1 MKKFFSKGNIPG
13 IAIVL
18 VLMLGIILLLKNP
31 KDAAQAADPV
41 FPTIKF
47 SGEYKTVQGEW
58 ESLVEGMHISST
70 NGDVLL
76 RGSFFMYNPET
87 GECIGNVEPDTI
99 LSVYLNHINYSLSV
113 DGETIYISDAENPML
128 GSVACGKMWDQF
140 SLPDTLKEPVVITIT
155 NPHKYGNENAIDDFL
170 DNLNIYLGG
179 VFERQKAETGKLQ
192 RTAGIA
198 IVLAAMAILG
208 AALFTSK
215 IKVKSSRELGIIGSV
230 ILFAGGYYIFAS
242 QDICMWSYNYRL
254 NTTMLVLCKELYILF
269 VTILIVKLLL
279 AKMKRVGEVLVW
291 IPGLLLGGTYIA
303 VLLDKIRLYD
313 SWILWASI
321 EVFICA
327 GLLVLFV
334 LERNNLNEKNAVVYV
349 ISSFLLVSY
358 IIDYVAVYFG
368 WWEEP
373 RLSMMYFLVI
383 FLGTVIVVLKIVPE
397 NMNAAAKAK
406 ELEAEQKLLQAKL
419 HESRISVMISQI
431 QPHFL
436 YNSLG
441 VIQELCYGEP
451 EKAEK
456 AIGSLAEF
464 LKGNMA
470 VLMSDKL
477 VLFEDELKH
486 TKKYLEIEY
495 LRFEDQLKVE
505 YEICVDTKSFS
516 LPALTLQPIVE
527 NAIRY
532 GVRKREDGGMVK
544 ISAYEKDEYY
554 EVLVEDNGPGF
565 EAGNVEEGEGMHI
578 GINNVRERLMR
589 MCDGVL
595 LVESEAGKGTRVSI
609 QVKKERE

>member
-1 MKKFFSKGNIPG
+1 MKKNFLKGNIPG
-13 IAIVL
+13 IVVVMIL
-18 VLMLGIILLLKNP
+18 VLGIILLLKNP
-31 KDAAQAADPV
+31 KDATQATDPV
-41 FPTIKF
+41 LPTIKF
-47 SGEYKTVQGEW
+47 SGEYKTSEGEW

-70 NGDVLL
+70 NGDVWL
-76 RGSFFMYNPET
+76 RGSFFMHDPET

-99 LSVYLNHINYSLSV
+99 LSVYLNHLNFSVLV
-113 DGETIYISDAENPML
+113 DGKTIYQSDAENPEL

-140 SLPDTLKEPVVITIT
+140 SLPDTSGEPIVIAIT
-155 NPHKYGNENAIDDFL
+155 NPHKYGNENAIDEFI
-170 DNLNIYLGG
+170 DNFNVYLGG
-179 VFERQKAETGKLQ
+179 IFERQKTETGKLQ

-230 ILFAGGYYIFAS
+230 IMFAGGYYIFAS

-279 AKMKRVGEVLVW
+279 EKMKRVGEILVW
-291 IPGLLLGGTYIA
+291 ISGLLLGGTYLA
-303 VLLDKIRLYD
+303 VLLDKTLLYD
-313 SWILWASI
+313 SWILWASV

-327 GLLVLFV
+327 GMLVLFV
-334 LERNNLNEKNAVVYV
+334 LEHNNLNEKNAVVYV

-383 FLGTVIVVLKIVPE
+383 FLGTVIVVLKVVPE
-397 NMNAAAKAK
+397 NMNAMAKAK

-441 VIQELCYGEP
+441 VIQELCHGEP

-456 AIGSLAEF
+456 AIGSLADF

-477 VLFEDELKH
+477 VFFEDELNH
-486 TKKYLEIEY
+486 TKKYLEIEH

-532 GVRKREDGGMVK
+532 GVRKMEDGGIVK
-544 ISAYEKDEYY
+544 ISAYEKEEYY

-565 EAGNVEEGEGMHI
+565 EAGNVETGEGMHI
-578 GINNVRERLMR
+578 GINNVRERLIR

>member
-1 MKKFFSKGNIPG
+1 MKKIFLKGNIPG
-13 IAIVL
+13 IVVVMIL
-18 VLMLGIILLLKNP
+18 VLGIILLLKNP
-31 KDAAQAADPV
+31 KDATQATDPV
-41 FPTIKF
+41 LPTVKF
-47 SGEYKTVQGEW
+47 SGEYKTSEGEW

-70 NGDVLL
+70 NGDVWL
-76 RGSFFMYNPET
+76 RGGFLMHDPET

-291 IPGLLLGGTYIA
+291 ISGLLLGGTYIA

-313 SWILWASI
+313 SWILWESI

-565 EAGNVEEGEGMHI
+565 ETENTEIGEGMHI
-578 GINNVRERLMR
+578 GIKNVRERLMR

>member
-1 MKKFFSKGNIPG
+1 MKKFFSKWNIPS
-13 IAIVL
+13 IAVILIL
-18 VLMLGIILLLKNP
+18 VLGIILLLKNP
-31 KDAAQAADPV
+31 KDAAQALDPI
-41 FPTIKF
+41 FPNIKF
-47 SGEYKTVQGEW
+47 SGEYKIAQGEW
-58 ESLVEGMHISST
+58 NSLVEGRHISST
-70 NGDVLL
+70 NGDVCL
-76 RGSFFMYNPET
+76 RGNFLMYNPES
-87 GECIGNVEPDTI
+87 GECIGSVEPDTI
-99 LSVYLNHINYSLSV
+99 LSVYLNHINFSLSV
-113 DGETIYISDAENPML
+113 DGETGYQSDAENPMF
-128 GSVACGKMWDQF
+128 GSVACGKMWEQI
-140 SLPDTLKEPVVITIT
+140 SLPDTLGEPITIT
-155 NPHKYGNENAIDDFL
+155 FVNPHKYGNENAIDDFL
-170 DNLNIYLGG
+170 DNINIYLGG
-179 VFERQKAETGKLQ
+179 VFERQRTETGKLQ
-192 RTAGIA
+192 RMAGIA

-242 QDICMWSYNYRL
+242 PDICMWSYNYRL
-254 NTTMLVLCKELYILF
+254 NTTMLVLCKELYIFF

-279 AKMKRVGEVLVW
+279 TKMKRTGEMLVW
-291 IPGLLLGGTYIA
+291 ISGLLLVVTYIA
-303 VLLDKIRLYD
+303 VLLDKVRFYD
-313 SWILWASI
+313 SWILWASVEI
-321 EVFICA
+321 FICA
-327 GLLVLFV
+327 GLLVLV
-334 LERNNLNEKNAVVYV
+334 ALERNNLNKKNAVVYV

-373 RLSMMYFLVI
+373 RLSMMFFLVV
-383 FLGTVIVVLKIVPE
+383 FLGAVIVVLKLVPE
-397 NMNAAAKAK
+397 NMNAMAKAK

-451 EKAEK
+451 ERAEK

-464 LKGNMA
+464 LKGNMS

-477 VLFEDELKH
+477 VFFEDELNH

-505 YEICVDTKSFS
+505 YEICVDMKNFS

-532 GVRKREDGGMVK
+532 GVRKRVDGGMVK
-544 ISAYEKDEYY
+544 ISAYEKEEYY
-554 EVLVEDNGPGF
+554 EVIVEDNGPGF
-565 EAGNVEEGEGMHI
+565 DVDNIGMDEGMHI
-578 GINNVRERLMR
+578 GIKNVRERLMR
-589 MCDGVL
+589 MCDAVL
-595 LVESEAGKGTRVSI
+595 LIESEMGKGTRVSI

>member
-1 MKKFFSKGNIPG
+1 MF
-13 IAIVL
+13 
-18 VLMLGIILLLKNP
+18 
-31 KDAAQAADPV
+31 
-41 FPTIKF
+41 
-47 SGEYKTVQGEW
+47 
-58 ESLVEGMHISST
+58 
-70 NGDVLL
+70 
-76 RGSFFMYNPET
+76 
-87 GECIGNVEPDTI
+87 
-99 LSVYLNHINYSLSV
+99 
-113 DGETIYISDAENPML
+113 
-128 GSVACGKMWDQF
+128 GSVACGKMWEQI
-140 SLPDTLKEPVVITIT
+140 SLPDTLGEPITIT
-155 NPHKYGNENAIDDFL
+155 FVNPHKYGNENAIDDFL

-179 VFERQKAETGKLQ
+179 VFERQRTETGKLQ
-192 RTAGIA
+192 RMAGIA

-242 QDICMWSYNYRL
+242 PDICMWSYNYRL
-254 NTTMLVLCKELYILF
+254 NTTMLVLCKELYIFF

-279 AKMKRVGEVLVW
+279 TKMKRTGEMLVW
-291 IPGLLLGGTYIA
+291 ISGLLLVVTYIA
-303 VLLDKIRLYD
+303 VLLDKVRFYD
-313 SWILWASI
+313 SWILWASVEI
-321 EVFICA
+321 FICA
-327 GLLVLFV
+327 GLLVLV
-334 LERNNLNEKNAVVYV
+334 ALERNNLNKKNAVVYV

-373 RLSMMYFLVI
+373 RLSMMFFLVV
-383 FLGTVIVVLKIVPE
+383 FLGAVIVVLKLVPE
-397 NMNAAAKAK
+397 NMNAVAKAK

-464 LKGNMA
+464 LKGNMS

-477 VLFEDELKH
+477 VFFEDELKH

-505 YEICVDTKSFS
+505 YEICVDMKNFS

-532 GVRKREDGGMVK
+532 GVRKRVDGGMVK
-544 ISAYEKDEYY
+544 ISAYEKEEYY
-554 EVLVEDNGPGF
+554 EVIVEDNGPGF
-565 EAGNVEEGEGMHI
+565 DVDNIGMDEGMHI
-578 GINNVRERLMR
+578 GIKNVRERLMR
-589 MCDGVL
+589 MCDAVL
-595 LVESEAGKGTRVSI
+595 LIESEMGKGTRVSI

>member
-1 MKKFFSKGNIPG
+1 MKKIFLKENLPG
-13 IAIVL
+13 IVVVLIL
-18 VLMLGIILLLKNP
+18 VLGMILLLKNP
-31 KDAAQAADPV
+31 KDVVQAFDPV
-41 FPTIKF
+41 FPNIKF
-47 SGEYKTVQGEW
+47 SGEYKIAQSEW
-58 ESLVEGMHISST
+58 KPLVEGMHISST
-70 NGDVLL
+70 NGDVWL
-76 RGSFFMYNPET
+76 RGDFLMYDPET
-87 GECIGNVEPDTI
+87 GECIGNVEPDMV
-99 LSVYLNHINYSLSV
+99 LSVYLNHLNFSVLV
-113 DGETIYISDAENPML
+113 DGETTYLSDAENPML
-128 GSVACGKMWDQF
+128 GSVVCGQMWEQF
-140 SLPDTLKEPVVITIT
+140 TVPDTQGEPIVMTLT

-170 DNLNIYLGG
+170 SNLNIYLGG
-179 VFERQKAETGKLQ
+179 VFERQKAETGKVQ

-208 AALFTSK
+208 AALFTFK

-254 NTTMLVLCKELYILF
+254 NTTMLVLCKELYMFF
-269 VTILIVKLLL
+269 VTIVIVNLLL

-291 IPGLLLGGTYIA
+291 ISGALLVGTYIA
-303 VLLDKIRLYD
+303 VLLDKVRFYD
-313 SWILWASI
+313 SWTLWAVV
-321 EVFICA
+321 EVFICV
-327 GLLVLFV
+327 GLLILFV
-334 LERNNLNEKNAVVYV
+334 LERNNLNKENAVIYV

-383 FLGTVIVVLKIVPE
+383 FLGAAIVVLKVVPE
-397 NMNAAAKAK
+397 NMNAMAKAK

-451 EKAEK
+451 KKAEK
-456 AIGSLAEF
+456 AIGNLAEF
-464 LKGNMA
+464 LKGNMS

-477 VLFEDELKH
+477 VFFEDELKH
-486 TKKYLEIEY
+486 TERYLEIEH

-505 YEICVDTKSFS
+505 YEICVDMKSFS

-532 GVRKREDGGMVK
+532 GVRKREDGGIVK
-544 ISAYEKDEYY
+544 ISAYEKEEYY
-554 EVLVEDNGPGF
+554 EVIVEDNGPGF
-565 EAGNVEEGEGMHI
+565 EVDNACMGEGMHI
-578 GINNVRERLMR
+578 GIQNVRERLMR
-589 MCDGVL
+589 MCDGALV
-595 LVESEAGKGTRVSI
+595 VESEMGKGTRVSI
-609 QVKKERE
+609 QVKKERA

>member
-1 MKKFFSKGNIPG
+1 MKKIFSKENIPS
-13 IAIVL
+13 IAVVL
-18 VLMLGIILLLKNP
+18 ILMLGIILLLKNP
-31 KDAAQAADPV
+31 KDAAQASDPTL
-41 FPTIKF
+41 PNIKF
-47 SGEYKTVQGEW
+47 SGEYKTSEGKW

-76 RGSFFMYNPET
+76 KGDFLMYDPET

-99 LSVYLNHINYSLSV
+99 LSVYLNHITYSLSV
-113 DGETIYISDAENPML
+113 DGEMIYKSDAENPEL

-140 SLPDTLKEPVVITIT
+140 SLPDTKGENLVITIT
-155 NPHKYGNENAIDDFL
+155 NPHKYGNENAIDEFL

-179 VFERQKAETGKLQ
+179 VFERQKTETGKLQ

-208 AALFTSK
+208 AAIFTSK

-254 NTTMLVLCKELYILF
+254 NTTMLVLCKELYIFF
-269 VTILIVKLLL
+269 VTVLIVKLLL
-279 AKMKRVGEVLVW
+279 TKMKRIGEVLVW
-291 IPGLLLGGTYIA
+291 MSGLLLLGTYIA
-303 VLLDKIRLYD
+303 VILDKACFYD
-313 SWILWASI
+313 SWILWASV
-321 EVFICA
+321 EVFICL

-334 LERNNLNEKNAVVYV
+334 LERNNLNKKNAVIYV
-349 ISSFLLVSY
+349 ISNFLLVSY

-373 RLSMMYFLVI
+373 RLSMMYFLAI
-383 FLGTVIVVLKIVPE
+383 FLGTAIVVLKVVPE
-397 NMNAAAKAK
+397 NMNAMAKAK

-456 AIGSLAEF
+456 AIGNLAEF
-464 LKGNMA
+464 LKGNMS

-477 VLFEDELKH
+477 VFFEDELNH

-532 GVRKREDGGMVK
+532 GVRKREDGGIVK

-554 EVLVEDNGPGF
+554 EVIVEDNGPGF
-565 EAGNVEEGEGMHI
+565 EVDNAYMDEGTHI
-578 GINNVRERLMR
+578 GIQNVRERLMR
-589 MCDGVL
+589 MCDGAL
-595 LVESEAGKGTRVSI
+595 MVESKIGEGTRVSI
-609 QVKKERE
+609 QVKKERA

>member
-1 MKKFFSKGNIPG
+1 M
-13 IAIVL
+13 
-18 VLMLGIILLLKNP
+18 
-31 KDAAQAADPV
+31 
-41 FPTIKF
+41 
-47 SGEYKTVQGEW
+47 
-58 ESLVEGMHISST
+58 
-70 NGDVLL
+70 
-76 RGSFFMYNPET
+76 
-87 GECIGNVEPDTI
+87 
-99 LSVYLNHINYSLSV
+99 
-113 DGETIYISDAENPML
+113 
-128 GSVACGKMWDQF
+128 
-140 SLPDTLKEPVVITIT
+140 
-155 NPHKYGNENAIDDFL
+155 
-170 DNLNIYLGG
+170 
-179 VFERQKAETGKLQ
+179 
-192 RTAGIA
+192 
-198 IVLAAMAILG
+198 
-208 AALFTSK
+208 
-215 IKVKSSRELGIIGSV
+215 
-230 ILFAGGYYIFAS
+230 
-242 QDICMWSYNYRL
+242 
-254 NTTMLVLCKELYILF
+254 
-269 VTILIVKLLL
+269 
-279 AKMKRVGEVLVW
+279 
-291 IPGLLLGGTYIA
+291 
-303 VLLDKIRLYD
+303 
-313 SWILWASI
+313 WASV

-565 EAGNVEEGEGMHI
+565 ETENTEIGEGMHI
-578 GINNVRERLMR
+578 GIKNVRERLMR